1 MQENRDFERE
11 FIPPPLP
18 MEDSSD
24 STGNGGEFIPPP
36 LPHSE
41 PKPAAPPKKQE
52 PTCEGGGDKK
62 RPVVAVVAV
71 IAIVAGC
78 LVIWKTGIFS
88 GQGQINEADY
98 KQAIQ
103 KHFDDV
109 HQQSV
114 QSYTFDEFE
123 VGENGATAKLQVE
136 AYLQPPEYAADMDIS
151 DYGIAHL
158 TSTIQLDETCSI
170 TSCSLC
176 NLLGVQDVEDAENA
190 ESTSAPEEYGDE
202 STQPETVS
210 ATAGNLVVNIAEYAP
225 MGEEATYTY
234 SEWGEWNCDMDILVT
249 SDIQNFKIVQLVLGE
264 DSALHVDGVLD
275 EVAFLSAGD
284 VLRVGLSMGDI
295 TNRGVAYMDGEGKQH
310 VYGIGLNGYDG
321 SIHTTS
327 VSLPDI
333 GYRYWTEGTY
343 GELSARYGNVS
354 KTFYQDQLNYFVFEK
369 QPNVAFAFG
378 PSSQDVE
385 GRIPG
390 DGDPCVAVLATAET
404 LLGLEYSVSSV
415 ELQVALGVENVE
427 DLYTYGDTTY
437 YLTWAMGNSGVI
449 LSVET
454 SESGKIEPGDEV
466 SMVNYN

>member
-1 MQENRDFERE
+1 MEERQKREQE

-18 MEDSSD
+18 TENPSD
-24 STGNGGEFIPPP
+24 STGNGGVFIPPP
-36 LPHSE
+36 LPHNE
-41 PKPAAPPKKQE
+41 PKPAARPKKQE
-52 PTCEGGGDKK
+52 PACEGGGNKK
-62 RPVVAVVAV
+62 RLVVAVVAV
-71 IAIVAGC
+71 IAIVAVC
-78 LVIWKTGIFS
+78 LVIWKTGILS
-88 GQGQINEADY
+88 GQGRIDEADY

-103 KHFDDV
+103 EHFDDK
-109 HQQSV
+109 HQQTV

-123 VGENGATAKLQVE
+123 MGENGATAKLQVE

-158 TSTIQLDETCSI
+158 TSTIQMDETCSI

-176 NLLGVQDVEDAENA
+176 DLLGVQNVKDTENA

-202 STQPETVS
+202 STRPETVS
-210 ATAGNLVVNIAEYAP
+210 ATAGDLVVNIAEYAP
-225 MGEEATYTY
+225 MDEEAIYTY

-284 VLRVGLSMGDI
+284 ILRVGLSMGDI
-295 TNRGVAYMDGEGKQH
+295 TNRGVAYMDGEGKQY

-333 GYRYWTEGTY
+333 GYRYWIEGTY
-343 GELSARYGNVS
+343 GELSARYGDVS
-354 KTFYQDQLNYFVFEK
+354 KTFYQDQLNYFVFEEE
-369 QPNVAFAFG
+369 PNVAFAFG
-378 PSSQDVE
+378 TSNQDVE
-385 GRIPG
+385 GLVPG
-390 DGDPCVAVLATAET
+390 DGDRCIAVLASAET
-404 LLGLEYSVSSV
+404 LFGLEYSVSSV

-427 DLYTYGDTTY
+427 DLYTYDGRTY
-437 YLTWAMGNSGVI
+437 VTWAVGNSWVV
-449 LSVET
+449 LFVEV
-454 SESGKIEPGDEV
+454 SESGKIEPENVV
-466 SMVNYN
+466 SMVN

>member
-333 GYRYWTEGTY
+333 GYRYWIEGTY
-343 GELSARYGNVS
+343 GELSARYGDVS
-354 KTFYQDQLNYFVFEK
+354 KTFYQDQLNYFVFEEE
-369 QPNVAFAFG
+369 PNVAFAFG
-378 PSSQDVE
+378 TSNQDVE
-385 GRIPG
+385 GLVPG
-390 DGDPCVAVLATAET
+390 DGDRCIAVLASAET
-404 LLGLEYSVSSV
+404 LFGLEYSVSSV

-427 DLYTYGDTTY
+427 DLYTYDGRTY
-437 YLTWAMGNSGVI
+437 VTWAVGNSWVV
-449 LSVET
+449 LFVEV
-454 SESGKIEPGDEV
+454 SESGKIEPENVV
-466 SMVNYN
+466 SMVN